1 MMSTNPG
8 VDTAT
13 AAARR
18 RQRRL
23 RSWLRHERMTIAMT
37 LAEMAHHT
45 APRGPKMARVGE
57 EVVQDAHEALRGQKT
72 PPPGTQPAT
81 LREPGLQLAV
91 EHAACPCSSGVR
103 PLPALGGDCSLDDV
117 AVQFLVAQTLL
128 KREQKAWAVKEEEEV
143 LVADLASKEQRL
155 LDAVKSLVR
164 SWDRSSPHSHVE
176 AVAALLCGAKRA
188 LAEMGST
195 ARPGRD
201 TNTGRRDD
209 G

>member
-1 MMSTNPG
+1 MGERDVSG
-8 VDTAT
+8 VGS
-13 AAARR
+13 ARR
-18 RQRRL
+18 RRERRL
-23 RSWLRHERMTIAMT
+23 RAFHRHEAMSVR
-37 LAEMAHHT
+37 LALASALHHS
-45 APRGPKMARVGE
+45 AQRVEVPRE
-57 EVVQDAHEALRGQKT
+57 EVVQVAHEALRGQKT

-91 EHAACPCSSGVR
+91 EHAACPCSSGVP

-128 KREQKAWAVKEEEEV
+128 EREQKALAVKEEEEV

-155 LDAVKSLVR
+155 LDEMERFAR
-164 SWDRSSPHSHVE
+164 SWVRSSPLSPVE
-176 AVAALLCGAKRA
+176 AAAATWCGAKRA
-188 LAEMGST
+188 LAKMGDT